1 MKLNTQHLKY
11 AVEIERCGSI
21 TRAAEKLFINQPH
34 LSKTIRE
41 LEDSLGIVIFKR
53 TSKGVFPTK
62 KGEKLLAYAKKIL
75 NELEHM
81 DNILRDEDVRE
92 VSFTIAVP
100 RASYISCAFS
110 EFVMALPKERALNLS
125 YRETNSVNA
134 IRDVADRES
143 DLGIIR
149 FQAGYENYF
158 KGLLREKKLRFEP
171 INSFEY
177 WILMSIRH
185 PLAVEVE
192 IDASMLKEYILITQG
207 DEEPPFLAPSRDKTP
222 QEGLGDTKAKG
233 GEISICERGSQLE
246 LLERIP
252 LAYMWASP
260 VPQEVLKRFDL
271 TQRRCITPNNSHK
284 DFLIYRN
291 DYDFSDEDKLF
302 IEKLHT
308 AVKTTVFE

>member
-41 LEDSLGIVIFKR
+41 LEESLGIVIFKR

-92 VSFTIAVP
+92 VSFAISVP

-110 EFVMALPKERALNLS
+110 EFVMALPKGRKLNLS
-125 YRETNSVNA
+125 YRETNSINT
-134 IRDVADRES
+134 IRDVVDRES

-158 KGLLREKKLRFEP
+158 KGILRERKLCFEQ
-171 INSFEY
+171 INAFEY

-192 IDASMLKEYILITQG
+192 INASMLKQYILITQG
-207 DEEPPFLAPSRDKTP
+207 DAEAPFLALSKDKMA
-222 QEGLGDTKAKG
+222 QEVTGEGMTQG
-233 GEISICERGSQLE
+233 GKIAVYERGSQLE
-246 LLERIP
+246 LLERVP
-252 LAYMWASP
+252 LAYMWGSS
-260 VPQEVLKRFDL
+260 VSQEVLNRFEL
-271 TQRRCITPNNSHK
+271 TQRRCITPDNSHK

-291 DYDFSDEDKLF
+291 DYEFSDEDKLF
-302 IEKLHT
+302 IEKLRS
-308 AVKTTVFE
+308 AVKTIVLE